1 MINAGDTAFVLMST
15 AFVMLMT
22 PGLAFFYGGMVRKK
36 NVLSVLMQ
44 CFVVLCLL
52 SIHWMLFG
60 YSLAFAPG
68 NGFWGVLVK
77 GESFE
82 GWVPMAQITKV
93 IEPGDY
99 VLDNAI
105 NVLGGDIEEG

>member
-1 MINAGDTAFVLMST
+1 MRVGCGVRIQVPGTHWRVNAEVLQV
-15 AFVMLMT
+15 AAD
-22 PGLAFFYGGMVRKK
+22 G
-36 NVLSVLMQ
+36 
-44 CFVVLCLL
+44 
-52 SIHWMLFG
+52 
-60 YSLAFAPG
+60 
-68 NGFWGVLVK
+68 WGVLVK